1 MTQPEVLD
9 QNIRALQEWLR
20 NAWVQLSDPAMT
32 TLSRRELRSQMKQCS
47 ADLRAHLQA
56 ASARSGG
63 PTAMPAR
70 TFEKPE
76 LRLLAWR

>member
-20 NAWVQLSDPAMT
+20 NAWVQLGDPAMT

-47 ADLRAHLQA
+47 ADLRAHLKA
-56 ASARSGG
+56 ASARAEE
-63 PTAMPAR
+63 PPAMPAK

-76 LRLLAWR
+76 LRLLAWS

>member
-32 TLSRRELRSQMKQCS
+32 SFSRRELRSQMKQCS
-47 ADLRAHLQA
+47 ADLRAHLKA
-56 ASARSGG
+56 ASELSAE
-63 PTAMPAR
+63 PPAMPAK
-70 TFEKPE
+70 TFERPE

>member
-20 NAWVQLSDPAMT
+20 NAWVQLGDPAMT
-32 TLSRRELRSQMKQCS
+32 SFSRRELRSQMKQCS
-47 ADLRAHLQA
+47 ADLRRHLKA
-56 ASARSGG
+56 ASERAEE
-63 PTAMPAR
+63 PAAAPAR

-76 LRLLAWR
+76 LRLLAWS